1 MLLRLSLSLSFFLMP
16 KPLENTSLERE
27 AKHGKLKRFTRK
39 CKFLIPAMSGVVL
52 RLADTSTSLNAK
64 RA

>member
-1 MLLRLSLSLSFFLMP
+1 MP